1 MVSAH
6 NSKRLPN
13 KQSQILGCCNSL
25 NHLVDTVR
33 NNWNSIQDYI
43 MGWYGSWRIELLPQS
58 KALYLYT

>member
-13 KQSQILGCCNSL
+13 EQSYILDCCNSL

-33 NNWNSIQDYI
+33 NNWNAIQDYI
-43 MGWYGSWRIELLPQS
+43 MRWHGPLQNMSL
-58 KALYLYT
+58 ALSHEGI